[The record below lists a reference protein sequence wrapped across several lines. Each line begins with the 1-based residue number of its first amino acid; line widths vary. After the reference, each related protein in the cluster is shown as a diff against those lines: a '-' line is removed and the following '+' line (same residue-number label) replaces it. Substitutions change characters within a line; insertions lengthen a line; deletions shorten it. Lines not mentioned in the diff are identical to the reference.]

1 MIIGL
6 IIGIVFGFLAGA
18 LVTRNNVEKVNK
30 VVLET
35 VELLDKAEAEL
46 KELKSKKKPVK
57 RKTTSAKKK
66 PVKKPQ
72 VD

>member
-1 MIIGL
+1 MITVA
-6 IIGIVFGFLAGA
+6 IVAFIFGFVTGVLI
-18 LVTRNNVEKVNK
+18 TRNNVEKVNK

-46 KELKSKKKPVK
+46 KELK
-57 RKTTSAKKK
+57 AKKK
-66 PVKKPQ
+66 PGRRKTVKKPQ